1 MGPTQPL
8 YQQRVGEPGPASAWK
23 ASALDGREGADR
35 RSDSAVGRS
44 KMRKLVC
51 QVGRRLVIPGKPQG
65 IENSDDAR
73 LVRRSSAGRVASQRQ
88 ANSAGG
94 TDVVS
99 RSRQQNGIT
108 KCRFI
113 VYTPHLPR
121 RCRRRRKFFDEN
133 CSFFNLFRPRLTT
146 FDQHIR
152 SKTSQNNSNQA
163 KTVGIRPPR

>member
-113 VYTPHLPR
+113 VYTPI
-121 RCRRRRKFFDEN
+121 CRAVTAAAE
-133 CSFFNLFRPRLTT
+133 SFLTKT
-146 FDQHIR
+146 ARFSTSSDQ
-152 SKTSQNNSNQA
+152 
-163 KTVGIRPPR
+163 G